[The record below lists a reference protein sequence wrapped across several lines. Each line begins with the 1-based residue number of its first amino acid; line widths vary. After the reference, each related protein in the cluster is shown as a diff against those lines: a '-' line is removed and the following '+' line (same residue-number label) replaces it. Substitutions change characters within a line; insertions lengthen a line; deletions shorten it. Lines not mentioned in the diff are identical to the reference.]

1 MDKFQQSDI
10 RESLLRAEKR
20 LWATNNLN
28 DFGAIQGGMASQC
41 TEQQLNYA
49 HLNTPP
55 MPNTVRSLTEQ
66 AHAALGVL
74 ESEIT
79 RLADMLQPVREP
91 MPSPEPTGCKQAS
104 IAPPCI
110 DQLQSLIARI
120 ENQMRW
126 ARQIAEELRI

>member
-1 MDKFQQSDI
+1 MDQYQQCTI
-10 RESLLRAEKR
+10 KESLWQAQQRASV
-20 LWATNNLN
+20 NNL
-28 DFGAIQGGMASQC
+28 GGLAIQGGLASQC
-41 TEQQLNYA
+41 AEQQLNYP

-66 AHAALGVL
+66 AHIALGVL

-79 RLADMLQPVREP
+79 RLADTLQPVREP

-110 DQLQSLIARI
+110 HQLQSLIARI

-126 ARQIAEELRI
+126 VRQIAEELRV